1 MKAEINNGTR
11 ILFESLYIYQN
22 VYRGSKTPNKYGILT
37 PRLLDRPQSKY
48 DWLELKPLSQISDED
63 AVEVSGFDS
72 SINWNNG
79 LEKQIWKNTFGFTV
93 VSNGTGLIHKYGQFV
108 IWERN
113 LSHVQFDYL
122 RSKGYALPW
131 MDLSVEEMIEAGW
144 IKLNNI

>member
-1 MKAEINNGTR
+1 MKAEINNENKAK
-11 ILFESLYIYQN
+11 FFALYWRQYVLSDGIEIGGN
-22 VYRGSKTPNKYGILT
+22 VGDCEEEMF
-37 PRLLDRPQSKY
+37 LL
-48 DWLELKPLSQISDED
+48 LNPLSQISDED

-93 VSNGTGLIHKYGQFV
+93 VSNGTGLIQKYGQFV

-144 IKLNNI
+144 IKLNEI